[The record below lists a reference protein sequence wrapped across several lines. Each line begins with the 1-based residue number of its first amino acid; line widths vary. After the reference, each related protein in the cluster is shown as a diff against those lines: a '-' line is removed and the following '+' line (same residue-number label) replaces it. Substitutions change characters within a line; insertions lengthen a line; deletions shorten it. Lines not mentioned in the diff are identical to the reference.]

1 MRCAPTGEDMAFCR
15 VANVTD
21 SAKWIGQKRSKER
34 IECISCILKRDE
46 KSFRSAKPKRDFL
59 CIHDVAAVYDAVRPD

>member
-1 MRCAPTGEDMAFCR
+1 MRCTPTGEDMAFCR
-15 VANVTD
+15 VVNVTD

-34 IECISCILKRDE
+34 

-59 CIHDVAAVYDAVRPD
+59 CIHDVAAVYDAVWPD